1 MFHKKSRNT
10 VLSSAIAAILFTPA
24 LSYAFTVK
32 DIKVEGANKI
42 GLETIDSYL
51 SIRPGKELD
60 SVSVQESIQR
70 LYKTGFFQDVSL
82 FKRDDGTLVVK
93 VVERPSI
100 TEIKIEGNSLIET
113 DVLNTALDGLGIKK
127 GRIYNQVQMDHVIV
141 DLKRRYQNQGYYAA
155 SVDIVTTELPR
166 NRVSLKIE
174 IKEGE
179 PATIGK
185 INLIG
190 NEVYSDKRLK
200 SLMQMAENVTF
211 GSGDK
216 YSKPKMQ
223 ADIETIKSYYLD
235 RGYAEFKIRSSQVS
249 ISADKTKVFITINMT
264 EGPQYKISKI
274 QYLGELIVTKKE
286 LQSLVDVNE
295 NNVFS
300 RSKVIAGVNAIRDL
314 LSEEGY
320 AFAEVVP
327 ETLLDKENQTIAIN
341 FKIEPKK
348 RVYIRRIEIEG
359 NTRTR
364 DHVIRREMRQFESAP
379 YSLKMV
385 RQSKERLQRV
395 GFFKSTDIETKRV
408 SKDQVD
414 LVVKVEEQPT
424 GSFSAGVGY
433 SQLDGVSFNIG
444 VSERNFIGSGNKLN
458 FSVATS
464 AAKKSADIGV
474 TNPYFTDDGV
484 SFGVGLYYSEIDA
497 TQLDISDYTTNNL
510 GVRLSLGYP
519 LSENN
524 SLSYGLKFD
533 SQELVCSDTFTFC
546 GKYVNVNGKTQ
557 NSIIGTMGWS
567 HNTTNAF
574 YFPSEGQKTT
584 LSLEAVVPST
594 SDTPYYKIYAN
605 ENWYTPLSKNFT
617 LQLKTNLAFGDGY
630 GDAESLPFYENFYA
644 GGIGTVRGF
653 EPNSLGPRYQIT
665 SNPLT
670 NDGSDRPKGGSVK
683 LTGTGAIVFPVP
695 FIEDSSN
702 VRMSVFF
709 DFGNVFTNFD
719 AVDMGELRTSTGLG
733 VSWITPVGPLTFSVA
748 RPIAYS
754 DSADKLQTFQFTLGA
769 GF

>member
-1 MFHKKSRNT
+1 MFQKKSRNT
-10 VLSSAIAAILFTPA
+10 VLSAAVSAILFTPG

-42 GLETIDSYL
+42 GFETINSYL
-51 SIRPGKELD
+51 SISRGESLD
-60 SVSVQESIQR
+60 TSSVQESIQR

-82 FKRDDGTLVVK
+82 LKRGDGTLIIK

-100 TEIKIEGNSLIET
+100 TEIKIEGNELIET

-155 SVDIVTTELPR
+155 NIEIVTKELPR
-166 NRVSLKIE
+166 NRISLLID

-185 INLIG
+185 INLVG
-190 NEVYSDKRLK
+190 NEVYSDQRLK
-200 SLMQMAENVTF
+200 SQMQMAEKASF
-211 GSGDK
+211 GDGET

-235 RGYAEFKIRSSQVS
+235 RGYAEFKVRSSQVS
-249 ISADKTKVFITINMT
+249 ISADKTKVFSTINIT
-264 EGPQYKISKI
+264 EGPQYTISKI
-274 QYLGELIVTKKE
+274 QYLGELIIEQDE
-286 LQSLVDVNE
+286 LESLVEFDE
-295 NNVFS
+295 KDVFS
-300 RSKVIAGVNAIRDL
+300 RSEIIAAVNAIRDR

-320 AFAEVVP
+320 AFAEVEPV
-327 ETLLDKENQTIAIN
+327 TLLDKENQTIAIN
-341 FKIEPKK
+341 FKIEAKK

-364 DHVIRREMRQFESAP
+364 DHVIRREMRQLESAP

-385 RQSKERLQRV
+385 RQSQTRLKRV
-395 GFFKSTDIETKRV
+395 GFFKTADIETRRV

-414 LVVKVEEQPT
+414 LIIKVEEQAT
-424 GSFSAGVGY
+424 GSFSAGVGF
-433 SQLDGVSFNIG
+433 SQLDGVSFNLG

-458 FSVATS
+458 FNIATS

-484 SFGVGLYYSEIDA
+484 SLGAAIYYSEIDA
-497 TQLDISDYTTNNL
+497 TQLDVADYTTNNL
-510 GVRLSLGYP
+510 GLRFSLGYP
-519 LSENN
+519 LNETD

-533 SQELVCSDTFTFC
+533 SQDLICSDSFTFC
-546 GKYVNVNGKTQ
+546 GRYIVENGKTTNSVIATVGWNQ
-557 NSIIGTMGWS
+557 NTS
-567 HNTTNAF
+567 NAF
-574 YFPSEGQKTT
+574 YFPSEGHKTNV
-584 LSLEAVVPST
+584 SLEAVIPGT
-594 SDTPYYKIYAN
+594 SNTPYYKVFAN
-605 ENWYTPLSKNFT
+605 ENWFTPLSDNFT
-617 LQLKTNLAFGDGY
+617 LQLKAGMAFGAGY
-630 GDAESLPFYENFYA
+630 ADSNSSQLPFYQRFYA

-653 EPNSLGPRYQIT
+653 EPNSLGPRYDVT
-665 SNPLT
+665 T
-670 NDGSDRPKGGSVK
+670 DGSDRPTGGSVK
-683 LTGTGAIVFPVP
+683 FTGTSAIVFPIP

-702 VRMSVFF
+702 ARMSWFI
-709 DFGNVFTNFD
+709 DFGNVFTDFDEFD
-719 AVDMGELRTSTGLG
+719 AGKLKSSTGLG

-748 RPIAYS
+748 RPITYS
-754 DSADKLQTFQFTLGA
+754 EEDDLLQSFQFTLGA